1 MIPPTRIY
9 SKRSRTPLVVGLAVL
24 GALGAIGTASL
35 GLGLRSSRGGR
46 LAASSD
52 PDARPIAELDDDAPV
67 GPTRSPLGGTWVANQ
82 SRRVL
87 RAAVLADRVELR
99 VVEAAS
105 WQHAYAEGDVRV
117 VLWPTADPARWE
129 VEDLYRPWSPSAG
142 YDDAG
147 RASCLVRTREVAG
160 RKLVATV
167 DRDALEIEFAL
178 VEMSA
183 HAAPTGEYT
192 GCGSPTIT
200 GVTSRRFERRRATP
214 K

>member
-9 SKRSRTPLVVGLAVL
+9 ARRPRPTLVVGLAVL
-24 GALGAIGTASL
+24 GALALASL
-35 GLGLRSSRGGR
+35 GLGLRFSRGGR
-46 LAASSD
+46 LAASAD
-52 PDARPIAELDDDAPV
+52 PSAREITELDDDAPP
-67 GPTRSPLGGTWVANQ
+67 GSTASPLRGTWVA
-82 SRRVL
+82 SHSGRVL
-87 RAAVLADRVELR
+87 RAAVLPDRVELR
-99 VVEAAS
+99 VVDAAT
-105 WQHAYAEGDVRV
+105 WQHAYAEGDVRL

-178 VEMSA
+178 VSMSV
-183 HAAPTGEYT
+183 HPAPTGEFA
-192 GCGSPTIT
+192 GCGPPTIT
-200 GVTSRRFERRRATP
+200 GVTKRRFERRRATP
-214 K
+214 R